1 MKPSYLSCDE
11 REVWLISFIFH
22 KNVKIKIFCHWD
34 LGKAMKI
41 KITCAKSFYSDRLS
55 NTKYQEIHSFAQ
67 NLIDQKNYLSAIVN
81 KNLTFYLSLKKHEFK
96 KNTLPLL
103 KDKVN
108 SHFVKQLQDESL
120 PYFLIM
126 VKYFYKTHI

>member
-1 MKPSYLSCDE
+1 
-11 REVWLISFIFH
+11 
-22 KNVKIKIFCHWD
+22 
-34 LGKAMKI
+34 MKI

-67 NLIDQKNYLSAIVN
+67 NLIIQKNYLSAIVN
-81 KNLTFYLSLKKHEFK
+81 KNLTFYLSLKKHEFQ

-108 SHFVKQLQDESL
+108 SHFVKQLQDEVYVDYIIREDKTSL
-120 PYFLIM
+120 LKF
-126 VKYFYKTHI
+126 F